1 MKILTALLILFYGAL
16 VELNAQDILYTTSG
30 AKLKSKI
37 LEINTDEIKYKSFS
51 NSEGPTYVISK
62 SEIIFIQYA
71 NGMSEILNYNPKTFE
86 PKKINSTTT
95 LSPKNKLT
103 PKVKTSN
110 LRYMNTHLISINA
123 LALANGDATIIY
135 DHELFKSKLAIS
147 VLGSINFNSRMNALN
162 MYINETKV
170 NAKKNYDVG
179 FGINYLPNNHKK
191 IQYFIG
197 FLGKYMTY
205 NYKEV
210 IDTSNN
216 QKRFADASANQIA
229 LMITNGWLFRI
240 SPFFNFKIFAS
251 IGKQI
256 NSTSLEMIDKN
267 GEKTNFSHSPKMY
280 LGYCFGYRF

>member
-1 MKILTALLILFYGAL
+1 MKLFVIVLSLLCCIITK
-16 VELNAQDILYTTSG
+16 VNAQDILYTISG
-30 AKLKSKI
+30 TKIKSKVI
-37 LEINTDEIKYKSFS
+37 EINAEEIKYKSS
-51 NSEGPTYVISK
+51 TNTDGPTYVIAK
-62 SEIIFIQYA
+62 SDIIFIQYA
-71 NGMSEILNYNPKTFE
+71 NGTSELLNYNPKSFE
-86 PKKINSTTT
+86 PILNSTITP
-95 LSPKNKLT
+95 SSKNKLT
-103 PKVKTSN
+103 PKVKTTN
-110 LRYMNTHLISINA
+110 LRYMNNHLISINA

-147 VLGSINFNSRMNALN
+147 VLGGMNFNSRMNAIN

-179 FGINYLPNNHKK
+179 FGINYMPNNVKK
-191 IQYFIG
+191 VQYFVG
-197 FLGKYMTY
+197 FLGKYMSY

-216 QKRFADASANQIA
+216 QKRFSDASANQIS
-229 LMITNGWLFRI
+229 LMVTNGWLFRI

-256 NSTSLEMIDKN
+256 NSTSLEMIEKN
-267 GEKTNFSHSPKMY
+267 GKKTDFSNSPKMY